1 MDASELQPEINGQL
15 TARLAQLRGSHAEGV
30 IQISELA
37 VNEVISLARRGG
49 AVPTVQL
56 MGDNR
61 LEVRYGVVHARAELP
76 VALDLG
82 PAPRMTVKLESRVV
96 AWALGAVVR
105 LPFVEFDGRLATIYL
120 AAVPALAPYRALW
133 PHLKSARFATAPG
146 VLRVEVGLSI
156 DQGATD
162 G

>member
-1 MDASELQPEINGQL
+1 MNGEM

-30 IQISELA
+30 IEISELA
-37 VNEVISLARRGG
+37 VNEVISLARRGEG
-49 AVPTVQL
+49 VPTVQL

-105 LPFVEFDGRLATIYL
+105 LPFVEFDGRLVTIFL

-133 PHLKSARFATAPG
+133 PHIKSARFATAPG
-146 VLRVEVGLSI
+146 VLRVELGLSI

>member
-1 MDASELQPEINGQL
+1 M
-15 TARLAQLRGSHAEGV
+15 TARLAQLRGSHAAGV
-30 IQISELA
+30 IQITELA
-37 VNEVISLARRGG
+37 VNEVIGLARRDG

-61 LEVRYGVVHARAELP
+61 LEIRYGVVHARAELP
-76 VALDLG
+76 LAIDLR

-96 AWALGAVVR
+96 AWALNAVVR
-105 LPFVEFDGRLATIYL
+105 LPFVEFDGRLVTIDL
-120 AAVPALAPYRALW
+120 TAVPALAPYHALW
-133 PHLKSARFATAPG
+133 PHLKSARLATAPG

-156 DQGATD
+156 DEGATD

>member
-1 MDASELQPEINGQL
+1 M

-30 IQISELA
+30 IEISELA
-37 VNEVISLARRGG
+37 VNEVISLARRGEG
-49 AVPTVQL
+49 VPTVQL

-105 LPFVEFDGRLATIYL
+105 LPFVEFDGRLVTIFL
-120 AAVPALAPYRALW
+120 AAVPALSPYRALW
-133 PHLKSARFATAPG
+133 PHIKSARFATAPG
-146 VLRVEVGLSI
+146 VLRVELGLSI